1 MRASS
6 VIIPILM
13 TTDTSIQ
20 SQVDAPI
27 KRKRGF
33 IREDGMVFWAIM
45 SGRERWMTPEQFA
58 EKQASERQKYLRD
71 AEKIKAKLKS
81 KYEADPEKY
90 KAKARHYGVVR
101 KEAIAKHQKE
111 YVAKN
116 KDRILAYR
124 REYYQKNKERLDAKN
139 SEYLKANPEARKRA
153 LKKWNQN
160 ISPLTKFGMRTRN
173 LIKESLNRSGMKKG
187 SKTEKILGCTIAFF
201 KEWISSQFLQG
212 MSFENHGRWHID
224 HYIPMSFAKNEQQ
237 ALALNHYTNL
247 RPLWGSD
254 NLKKKDTIPEDI
266 VDKWNEL
273 CKRVGLEP

>member
-1 MRASS
+1 
-6 VIIPILM
+6 M
-13 TTDTSIQ
+13 TTDTSTQ
-20 SQVDAPI
+20 SQVGAPI

-33 IREDGMVFWAIM
+33 IREDGMVFWAMKSSDEIWL
-45 SGRERWMTPEQFA
+45 SPEQFLRFKDSA
-58 EKQASERQKYLRD
+58 RSTYLKN
-71 AEKIKAKLKS
+71 AEKIKAKLKA

-101 KEAIAKHQKE
+101 KEAIAKHHKE

-139 SEYLKANPEARKRA
+139 SEYLKANPEARKKA
-153 LKKWNQN
+153 LKNWSQN
-160 ISPLTKFGMRTRN
+160 ISPLTKFGLRTRN
-173 LIKESLNRSGMKKG
+173 LIKESLKRSGMKKG

-237 ALALNHYTNL
+237 ALALNHYSNL

>member
-1 MRASS
+1 MN
-6 VIIPILM
+6 
-13 TTDTSIQ
+13 TDVLTG

-33 IREDGMVFWAIM
+33 IREDGMVFWAMKSSDEIWL
-45 SGRERWMTPEQFA
+45 SPEQFLRFKESA
-58 EKQASERQKYLRD
+58 RNTYLKN
-71 AEKIKAKLKS
+71 AEKIKAKLKA

-90 KAKARHYGVVR
+90 KAKARYYGVVR

-116 KDRILAYR
+116 KDRVIAYR
-124 REYYQKNKERLDAKN
+124 KQYYQKNKASINAKN
-139 SEYLKANPEARKRA
+139 LAYSKANPEIRKKANLNHRLRMSA
-153 LKKWNQN
+153 
-160 ISPLTKFGMRTRN
+160 LTKFGIRTRN
-173 LIKESLNRSGMKKG
+173 LIKESLRRDGMKKG

>member
-1 MRASS
+1 MN
-6 VIIPILM
+6 
-13 TTDTSIQ
+13 TDVLTE
-20 SQVDAPI
+20 SQTGAPI

-45 SGRERWMTPEQFA
+45 SGRERWMTPEKFA

-71 AEKIKAKLKS
+71 AENIKAKLKARYDS
-81 KYEADPEKY
+81 DPEKY
-90 KAKARHYGVVR
+90 KAKARYYGAVR
-101 KEAIAKHQKE
+101 KEAIAKHHKE

-116 KDRILAYR
+116 KERIIAYR
-124 REYYQKNKERLDAKN
+124 KQYYQKNKESINAKN
-139 SEYLKANPEARKRA
+139 LAYSKANPEVRKRA
-153 LKKWNQN
+153 IKKWSQN
-160 ISPLTKFGMRTRN
+160 ANPLTKFGLRTRN
-173 LIKESLNRSGMKKG
+173 LIKESLNRNGMKKG

-224 HYIPMSFAKNEQQ
+224 HYIPMSFAQNEQQ
-237 ALALNHYTNL
+237 ALALNHYSNL

-266 VDKWNEL
+266 VDKWDEL
-273 CKRVGLEP
+273 CKIVGLEP

>member
-1 MRASS
+1 
-6 VIIPILM
+6 
-13 TTDTSIQ
+13 
-20 SQVDAPI
+20 
-27 KRKRGF
+27 
-33 IREDGMVFWAIM
+33 MVFWAIM
-45 SGRERWMTPEQFA
+45 SGRERWMTPEKFA
-58 EKQASERQKYLRD
+58 EKQANERQKYLRD
-71 AEKIKAKLKS
+71 AEKIKAKMKA
-81 KYEADPEKY
+81 KYEADPERY

-101 KEAIAKHQKE
+101 REAIAIHHKE

-116 KDRILAYR
+116 KDKLAEYR
-124 REYYQKNKERLDAKN
+124 KEYYQKNKNAIIAKQK
-139 SEYLKANPEARKRA
+139 EYIKVHPEVRRKA
-153 LKKWNQN
+153 LKNWIQN
-160 ISPLTKFGMRTRN
+160 ASPITKIGIKIRG
-173 LIKESLNRSGMKKG
+173 LINSSLKSNGFKKG
-187 SKTEKILGCTIAFF
+187 SKTEVILGCTTAFF

-237 ALALNHYTNL
+237 ALALNHYSNL